1 MRKTYLSI
9 YTFLLKIGDWSPNR
23 PLGKRFETNI
33 PSRMPMDRSLNN
45 ANRTW
50 RIATKIVRTINYI
63 MPNVLHVSR
72 LQLGC

>member
-1 MRKTYLSI
+1 
-9 YTFLLKIGDWSPNR
+9 
-23 PLGKRFETNI
+23 
-33 PSRMPMDRSLNN
+33 MPMDRSLNN

-72 LQLGC
+72 LQLGCCSYIRVRLGSREKTILG